1 MRIHI
6 VDALLPRLTTIL
18 RLVQQDAT
26 DDLLNGLG

>member
-6 VDALLPRLTTIL
+6 VDAPLPHLTTTL